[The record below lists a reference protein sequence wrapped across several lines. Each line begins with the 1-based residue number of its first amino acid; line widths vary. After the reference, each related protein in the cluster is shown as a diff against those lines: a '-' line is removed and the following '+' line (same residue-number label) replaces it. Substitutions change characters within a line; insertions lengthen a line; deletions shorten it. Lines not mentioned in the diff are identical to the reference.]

1 MYCGKLEQAAR
12 SLQWLRGDAVDV
24 EAELAN
30 IQTNI
35 ETSRHQKVREPGW
48 DAMEVFWLLPRP
60 VSYHYRQPLL
70 FFCIGPRSRCIN

>member
-35 ETSRHQKVREPGW
+35 ETSRLQKVREPGW
-48 DAMEVFWLLPRP
+48 DAMEVLWLLPRPVP

-70 FFCIGPRSRCIN
+70 FFCIRPRCIN

>member
-35 ETSRHQKVREPGW
+35 ETSRRQKVSQDEMQWKFSGCCRG
-48 DAMEVFWLLPRP
+48 L
-60 VSYHYRQPLL
+60 
-70 FFCIGPRSRCIN
+70 

>member
-35 ETSRHQKVREPGW
+35 ETSRRQKVREPG
-48 DAMEVFWLLPRP
+48 
-60 VSYHYRQPLL
+60 
-70 FFCIGPRSRCIN
+70 

>member
-12 SLQWLRGDAVDV
+12 SLQWLRGDSVDV

-35 ETSRHQKVREPGW
+35 ETSRHQKV
-48 DAMEVFWLLPRP
+48 
-60 VSYHYRQPLL
+60 SQ
-70 FFCIGPRSRCIN
+70 